1 MLRRFCRICHAQS
14 PADVWKILRLTFHAR
29 TIDDQIRLAA
39 VMRSLGW
46 DRRLLRFRAG
56 EVRRGFVRGADP
68 RTVCQVLKPAPSRQ
82 P

>member
-1 MLRRFCRICHAQS
+1 M
-14 PADVWKILRLTFHAR
+14 
-29 TIDDQIRLAA
+29 DDQIRLAA